1 MLAPSNLKWQW
12 LRRLKRSGDHRSERL
27 RVDLGP
33 PKEIEVEVARRF
45 IQMRIDQRP
54 NGLVL
59 LEVIRAMEIEHAT
72 ERRAQRRYRVQS
84 AQRSN
89 RLTRRTLERRS
100 YRCESG
106 E

>member
-1 MLAPSNLKWQW
+1 MRKFPDTFSVGMSVVPALAVELFFF
-12 LRRLKRSGDHRSERL
+12 LFGDM
-27 RVDLGP
+27 
-33 PKEIEVEVARRF
+33 EIEVEVARRF

-89 RLTRRTLERRS
+89 
-100 YRCESG
+100 
-106 E
+106 